1 MRQIQGRETIFAR
14 FFGDIAIV
22 AFPVDGDDRIPV
34 DNGDHLVF
42 REQQPVCFLQILNR
56 ILLCDQTRPVLAPLA
71 QPAFAVKFVQ
81 PDMGMAID
89 KCSWKKRPQH
99 GFIILPV
106 IRLDIQQ
113 RHTDPLSF
121 LLLRLFYHAGH
132 RKQLQIHNLRVQN
145 TRFSCRNHS
154 ILEEFPCFSVCGHP
168 KRSSLAISLEVC
180 YDEKEK
186 RVTV

>member
-99 GFIILPV
+99 GFIIL
-106 IRLDIQQ
+106 
-113 RHTDPLSF
+113 S
-121 LLLRLFYHAGH
+121 
-132 RKQLQIHNLRVQN
+132 
-145 TRFSCRNHS
+145 
-154 ILEEFPCFSVCGHP
+154 
-168 KRSSLAISLEVC
+168 
-180 YDEKEK
+180 
-186 RVTV
+186 